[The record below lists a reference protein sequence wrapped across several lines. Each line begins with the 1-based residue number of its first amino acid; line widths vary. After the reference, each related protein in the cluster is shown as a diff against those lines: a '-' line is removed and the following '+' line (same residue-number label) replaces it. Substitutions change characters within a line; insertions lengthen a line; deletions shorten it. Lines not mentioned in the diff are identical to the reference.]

1 MRLHRVQVKNFR
13 NLHDIDLTLTP
24 GVVIVGENRSGKS
37 NLIQAMR
44 LVLDP
49 DLSSTQRMLTNDDF
63 WEGLDPDPM
72 SKGEVIEVSIEF
84 VDFEEEEGLVAALC
98 SALVSGEP
106 MRAQLTY
113 RFQPRQ
119 VDDDDAGYE
128 WTIFGGGD
136 PERRIG
142 FELRNYI
149 QHVHLAALRDAE
161 GDMISWRRSPLRP
174 LLEDLGS
181 NADPEELKRLGDALE
196 EASHVLADLDS
207 VEHTSTSIG
216 KRTEA
221 LVGELHS
228 LEPTL
233 DLAPSDPERTLRSL
247 RLYLDGEAQ
256 RTLNRASL
264 GSLNVLYIALLQV
277 ELARKRKA
285 KEIEHALISIEE
297 PEAHLHP
304 HLQRRMF
311 RGLLSDDGTT
321 QNTLVTTHSPHI
333 VSVSP
338 PQNLV
343 VLRCTD
349 GETTAYAA
357 SEADLSEVA
366 WDDLGRYLDAT
377 RSEMV
382 FARKVL
388 LVEGFAE
395 QVLMPLLAGNL
406 DFELNEVGITV
417 CAIHGTHF
425 GSYVE
430 FLRAIGTP
438 YAVIT
443 DGDPEAGG
451 GRTGEERVARLAN
464 RIEQGSD
471 PEDLG
476 LLCGSST
483 FEVDLFDTSD
493 ENKEKMLAALR
504 SLLLTKKAKA
514 TFDRKAESGLDGNG
528 FLKYVEAVG
537 KGRFAQ
543 RLAATSEV
551 LDIPGYVEE
560 AFLHLG
566 YE

>member
-1 MRLHRVQVKNFR
+1 MRLDRVQVKNFR

-37 NLIQAMR
+37 NLIQAIR

-63 WEGLDPDPM
+63 WEGLGSDPM
-72 SKGEVIEVSIEF
+72 DKGEMIEVSIEF
-84 VDFEEEEGLVAALC
+84 VVFEDEPGLVAALS
-98 SALVSGEP
+98 SALLSGEP
-106 MRAQLTY
+106 MRARLTY
-113 RFQPRQ
+113 RFQPLQ
-119 VDDDDAGYE
+119 VEDDEAGYE
-128 WTIFGGGD
+128 WTIFGGDD
-136 PERRIG
+136 PEHQIG
-142 FELRNYI
+142 FELRNHI

-161 GDMISWRRSPLRP
+161 GDMTSWRRSPLRP
-174 LLEDLGS
+174 LLEELGS
-181 NADPEELKRLGDALE
+181 DADSEELKELGDALKG
-196 EASHVLADLDS
+196 ANRVLADLDS
-207 VEHTSTSIG
+207 VGTMSKSIE

-233 DLAPSDPERTLRSL
+233 DLAPSDPERTLRTL
-247 RLYLDGEAQ
+247 RLYLDGKAQ
-256 RTLNRASL
+256 RSLNRASL

-277 ELARKRKA
+277 ELARKLKA
-285 KEIEHALISIEE
+285 REIEHALISIEE

-311 RGLLSDDGTT
+311 RGLLGEDEKT

-343 VLRCTD
+343 VLRCTE
-349 GETTAYAA
+349 GETTAHAA
-357 SEADLSEVA
+357 STADLDGVV

-395 QVLMPLLAGNL
+395 QVLMPLLATDLG
-406 DFELNEVGITV
+406 FELNEVGITV

-425 GSYVE
+425 ESYVR
-430 FLRAIGTP
+430 FLRAISTP

-443 DGDPEAGG
+443 DGDPEAGT
-451 GRTGEERVARLAN
+451 GRTGEERIARLAS
-464 RIEQGSD
+464 RIEKGSD
-471 PEDLG
+471 PRDLG
-476 LLCGSST
+476 LFCGSAT
-483 FEVDLFDTSD
+483 FEADLFDTSE
-493 ENKEKMLAALR
+493 ENREEMLAALR
-504 SLLLTKKAKA
+504 PFLSKKGKA
-514 TFDRKAESGLDGNG
+514 NLKEAEKGGLSGSG
-528 FLKYVEAVG
+528 FLKAVELVG

-543 RLAATSEV
+543 RLAATTEV
-551 LDIPGYVEE
+551 LDIPEYIED
-560 AFLHLG
+560 AFAHLAH
-566 YE
+566 E

>member
-1 MRLHRVQVKNFR
+1 MRLDRVQVKNFR

-37 NLIQAMR
+37 NLIQAIR

-63 WEGLDPDPM
+63 WEGLGSDPTD
-72 SKGEVIEVSIEF
+72 KGEVIEVSIEF
-84 VDFEEEEGLVAALC
+84 VDFEDEPGLVAALS
-98 SALVSGEP
+98 SALLSGEP
-106 MRAQLTY
+106 MRARLTY

-119 VDDDDAGYE
+119 VEDDEAGYE
-128 WTIFGGGD
+128 WTIFGGDD
-136 PERRIG
+136 PENRIG
-142 FELRNYI
+142 FELRNHI

-161 GDMISWRRSPLRP
+161 GDMTSWRRSPLRP
-174 LLEDLGS
+174 LLEELGS
-181 NADPEELKRLGDALE
+181 NADSEELKQLGDALE
-196 EASHVLADLDS
+196 GANRVLADLDS
-207 VEHTSTSIG
+207 VGAMSESIED
-216 KRTEA
+216 RTEA

-233 DLAPSDPERTLRSL
+233 DLAPSDPERTLRTL
-247 RLYLDGEAQ
+247 RLYLDGKAQ
-256 RTLNRASL
+256 RSLSRASL

-311 RGLLSDDGTT
+311 RGLLGEDGKT

-343 VLRCTD
+343 VLRCTEGD
-349 GETTAYAA
+349 TTAHAA
-357 SEADLSEVA
+357 SQADLDEVV

-395 QVLMPLLAGNL
+395 QVLMPLLAADL
-406 DFELNEVGITV
+406 RFELNEVGITV

-425 GSYVE
+425 ESYVR
-430 FLRAIGTP
+430 FLRAINTP
-438 YAVIT
+438 YSVIT
-443 DGDPEAGG
+443 DGDPKIRKGI
-451 GRTGEERVARLAN
+451 TGKRRVARLAD
-464 RIEQGSD
+464 RLEEGAK
-471 PEDLG
+471 PKDLG
-476 LLCGSST
+476 LFCGATT
-483 FEVDLFDTSD
+483 FEVDLFEASE
-493 ENKEKMLAALR
+493 ENQEEMLDALR
-504 SLLLTKKAKA
+504 SLLSANLEAKL
-514 TFDRKAESGLDGNG
+514 DEEVESGLDGEG
-528 FLKYVEAVG
+528 FLKYVNVVG

-543 RLAATSEV
+543 RLAATTEV
-551 LDIPGYVEE
+551 LDIPEYVED